1 MRTASSSSRNEP
13 HSKSL
18 RATSRSDVRPELRGA
33 ALCTTRVARCTFCAR
48 HWIDRPKF
56 AGEGWTS
63 VAETAP
69 GIVSRPNLQRLRP
82 MSGPEPPGLD
92 RARTT
97 PPVQF
102 YVALFRCDAMGRQMG
117 VVEPAAPKD
126 GCGVVQKRG
135 GKDPKTSKTAA
146 ESRAETRANG
156 RKNSSLPG
164 LDARRGAEAAH
175 KCPEGAET
183 RTKVPK
189 SAAKSRAETRAK
201 GRKSCSSLP
210 GSNAW
215 RNLGGAN

>member
-1 MRTASSSSRNEP
+1 
-13 HSKSL
+13 
-18 RATSRSDVRPELRGA
+18 
-33 ALCTTRVARCTFCAR
+33 
-48 HWIDRPKF
+48 
-56 AGEGWTS
+56 
-63 VAETAP
+63 
-69 GIVSRPNLQRLRP
+69 

-102 YVALFRCDAMGRQMG
+102 YVALFRFDAMGRQMG

-146 ESRAETRANG
+146 ESRAETRLNS
-156 RKNSSLPG
+156 RKNSALPG
-164 LDARRGAEAAH
+164 LDARRGAEAAQ
-175 KCPEGAET
+175 KCPESAET

-201 GRKSCSSLP
+201 GRKSCFLP

-215 RNLGGAN
+215 RNPGGAN

>member
-1 MRTASSSSRNEP
+1 
-13 HSKSL
+13 
-18 RATSRSDVRPELRGA
+18 
-33 ALCTTRVARCTFCAR
+33 
-48 HWIDRPKF
+48 
-56 AGEGWTS
+56 
-63 VAETAP
+63 
-69 GIVSRPNLQRLRP
+69 
-82 MSGPEPPGLD
+82 
-92 RARTT
+92 
-97 PPVQF
+97 
-102 YVALFRCDAMGRQMG
+102 MG

-201 GRKSCSSLP
+201 GRKSCSLP
-210 GSNAW
+210 GSNGM
-215 RNLGGAN
+215 RGGTWGAPISANKGAHRDADKNPPKTTAKAAQARR